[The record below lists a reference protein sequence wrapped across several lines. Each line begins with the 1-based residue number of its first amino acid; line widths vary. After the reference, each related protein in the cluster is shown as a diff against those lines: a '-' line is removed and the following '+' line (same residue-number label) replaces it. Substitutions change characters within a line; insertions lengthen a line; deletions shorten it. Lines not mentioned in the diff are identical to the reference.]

1 MKNRPYAGLAI
12 KITLLYF
19 TLAGVSPSIQAQAEM
34 RFRLVHNTLIVVS
47 VMANGVGPFDFVF
60 DTGADTT
67 IVDPSVA
74 PKLSL
79 VSLDHV
85 EQTTLAGA
93 QTLTRAKLRTL
104 SIGSVQAE
112 SIPVLVQD
120 LAELRKLD
128 SNIEGIAAQ
137 NFLSHFNYILDYHSR
152 VIRFEQANEI
162 RNTIQ
167 GDQVPL
173 EAGNNRMLVASEAQS
188 RNHAKL
194 HLLLDSGA
202 NSVVLLRTASQTL
215 NLPKQ
220 ESGLETTSS
229 GQVGLQVARVRELV
243 VGSEQFHDMEVALP
257 AADPAERIGDG
268 LLPTAFFHALYVNNH
283 DGFVIFNPRARK
295 K

>member
-173 EAGNNRMLVASEAQS
+173 EASNNRMLVASEAQS

-220 ESGLETTSS
+220 ESGLETTST
-229 GQVGLQVARVRELV
+229 GQVGLEVARVRELV

>member
-1 MKNRPYAGLAI
+1 MKNKPYAGLAI
-12 KITLLYF
+12 KITLLYL

-67 IVDPSVA
+67 IVDPSIA

-152 VIRFEQANEI
+152 VIHFEQANEI

-173 EAGNNRMLVASEAQS
+173 EASNNRMLVASEAQS

-215 NLPKQ
+215 NLPKP

-283 DGFVIFNPRARK
+283 DGFVIFNPRVRK